1 MYLMGVYHGMQPVL
15 LSRTYVFAA
24 FDGRWPGVSFL
35 ILALSGNFGGFSL
48 GPPHPPY
55 FGDANL
61 GCPNN
66 PTPERSRVPAT
77 LVLKQSRFQIQFF
90 GMV

>member
-1 MYLMGVYHGMQPVL
+1 VRFVGFTPNP
-15 LSRTYVFAA
+15 SRTDAA
-24 FDGRWPGVSFL
+24 FL
-35 ILALSGNFGGFSL
+35 ILALSGNLTL
-48 GPPHPPY
+48 GPIPRGTRG

-77 LVLKQSRFQIQFF
+77 LVLKQLRFQIQFF
-90 GMV
+90 WYGLVFSLCL